1 MHYSTKQ
8 FGLFT
13 FSIIIILHLYLFKDE
28 IQLYFIQLYNQT
40 IKTFHLQNDSMNDSM
55 TIIIIIIIT
64 IISSILLIGLSIH
77 WILYN
82 KLLLIKSIIIKI
94 LIKLKLLNN
103 QNKHQKIE

>member
-40 IKTFHLQNDSMNDSM
+40 IKTFHLQNDSM